1 MKWVQ
6 ADFKGTK
13 VWAAVDEAGRPVVE
27 GGRRPIRYQE
37 APGAKVYS
45 ATASA
50 VKDGGGAPRE
60 LDAGTKAEPSTG
72 ARGGANGARNGS
84 RNGSGFGKA
93 GTRTAAQASAAKDD
107 AKARIAALPAGTI
120 VAFSDG
126 ACTGNPGP
134 AGSGAVVKL
143 PDGRT
148 LERSRALGQATNNV
162 GELTAIV
169 LALEL
174 LEEAGIAADAPT
186 ALFTDSQYA
195 IGVLQ
200 KGWKPKANLE
210 LIDTVRTGLR
220 RRPKLE
226 LHWVAGHVGIPENE
240 RADELARRGV
250 EQSRRR

>member
-6 ADFKGTK
+6 ADFKGTQ
-13 VWAAVDEAGRPVVE
+13 VWAAVDEAGQPVVE
-27 GGRRPIRYQE
+27 AGRRPIRYQ
-37 APGAKVYS
+37 ATPGAKVYS
-45 ATASA
+45 ATAGA
-50 VKDGGGAPRE
+50 VKDGGGPAKE

-72 ARGGANGARNGS
+72 AKGAAGGRGAS

-148 LERSRALGQATNNV
+148 LERSRALGQATNNI

-174 LEEAGIAADAPT
+174 LEEAGVAADAPT

-200 KGWKPKANLE
+200 KGWKPKANLD
-210 LIDTVRTGLR
+210 LIDTVKSGLR
-220 RRPKLE
+220 KRRNLE

-250 EQSRRR
+250 EASRRR